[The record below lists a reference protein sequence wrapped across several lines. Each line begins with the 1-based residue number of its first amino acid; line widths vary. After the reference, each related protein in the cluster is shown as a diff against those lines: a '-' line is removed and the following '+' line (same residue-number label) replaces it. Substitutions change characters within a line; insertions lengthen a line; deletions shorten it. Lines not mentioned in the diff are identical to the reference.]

1 MSDRKNIRP
10 PDKEKLGIKHEAKT
24 ANVGGQAKVYA
35 NSRWDNVVQVRR
47 DGVEYWHKEVDQLV
61 YNGLGD
67 VPGKGDGEGQGEGEG
82 EGERGGGGG
91 GGNGS
96 RGASKSKKG
105 KEGGAG
111 AGRPKE
117 SQGKDAPDNHPYPW
131 VGRADPDQCEWAA
144 RAREFRK
151 RSDESK
157 IAKENKILKKRVA
170 SIQKKEAEIVKKEQ
184 TPPTYPTNP
193 R

>member
-1 MSDRKNIRP
+1 VSDRRNIRP
-10 PDKEKLGIKHEAKT
+10 PDQEKLGLKHEAKT

-47 DGVEYWHKEVDQLV
+47 DGVDYWHKEVKQLV

-67 VPGKGDGEGQGEGEG
+67 VPGKGDGEGDGGGGGEGEG
-82 EGERGGGGG
+82 SGGA
-91 GGNGS
+91 NQ
-96 RGASKSKKG
+96 KG
-105 KEGGAG
+105 KQGEAGTGAG
-111 AGRPKE
+111 ASRPNGG
-117 SQGKDAPDNHPYPW
+117 QGKDAPDNHPYPW

-144 RAREFRK
+144 RAREFKK
-151 RSDESK
+151 RSEAGR
-157 IAKENKILKKRVA
+157 IAKENKILKQRVV
-170 SIQKKEAEIVKKEQ
+170 SIQKKEVDIVKKEQ